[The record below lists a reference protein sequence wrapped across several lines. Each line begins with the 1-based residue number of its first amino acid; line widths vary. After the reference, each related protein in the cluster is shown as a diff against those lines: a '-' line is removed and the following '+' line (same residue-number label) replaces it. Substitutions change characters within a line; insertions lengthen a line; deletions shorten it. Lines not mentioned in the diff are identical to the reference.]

1 MTQRSTRLQVTFVLI
16 TLVIDAMGIGLIM
29 PVMPDLI
36 REIEGATLADA
47 AIWGGYLSF
56 SFAIMQFLF
65 GPTVGNLSDRFGRR
79 PVLLISLFIMAVD
92 YAVMALADTMWLL
105 LLGRIVGGVT
115 AATHS
120 TAAAFIADI
129 SKDDERSQNF
139 GLVSAAFG
147 VGFVLGPVIG
157 GLLASFGPRAPFIA
171 AAIFAGSNFIFGWF
185 VFPETVTDKIRRPF
199 EWKRANPFG
208 ALMNIGSLPG
218 IRPLLIVY
226 FLYQVA
232 FYVYPAIWSYFTQ
245 ERFGWSPAMV
255 GWSLALFGISM
266 ALSQGLL
273 IRRIIPWLGER
284 KTVIMG
290 FAMDIVVFAFT
301 AFLTNGWIVL
311 GLTPLSALGGMA
323 TPAMQGLMSRAAG
336 PDQQGELQGLL
347 TSISALGMILSPLLM
362 TQVFAMFSEEGASY
376 YLPGA
381 PFLLSMVLMALG
393 LGIYLMGWRKL
404 IPTTQKT

>member
-1 MTQRSTRLQVTFVLI
+1 MSGKSTRLQVIFVLI

-65 GPTVGNLSDRFGRR
+65 GPTVGNLSDRYGRR

-105 LLGRIVGGVT
+105 LLGRIVGGIT

-129 SKDDERSQNF
+129 SSDEERSQNF

-171 AAIFAGSNFIFGWF
+171 AAILAASNFVFGYF

-199 EWKRANPFG
+199 DWKRANPFG
-208 ALMNIGSLPG
+208 ALMNIGRLPG
-218 IRPLLIVY
+218 IKPLLVVY

-255 GWSLALFGISM
+255 GWSLAVFGISM
-266 ALSQGLL
+266 AISQGLL
-273 IRRIIPWLGER
+273 IRKIIPWIGER
-284 KTVIMG
+284 KTVILG
-290 FAMDIVVFAFT
+290 FALDIVVFFFT
-301 AFLTNGWIVL
+301 AILTNGWIVL

-336 PDQQGELQGLL
+336 ADQQGELQGLL
-347 TSISALGMILSPLLM
+347 TSIGALGMILSPLIM
-362 TQVFAMFSEEGASY
+362 TRTFAMFSEDGTAY

-393 LGIYLMGWRKL
+393 LGIYLLGWRKL
-404 IPTTQKT
+404 IPAGEKT

>member
-1 MTQRSTRLQVTFVLI
+1 VTFVLI

-266 ALSQGLL
+266 AISQGLL

-290 FAMDIVVFAFT
+290 FAMDIVVFALT

-311 GLTPLSALGGMA
+311 GLTPLSAIGGMA

-336 PDQQGELQGLL
+336 PEQQGELQGLL

-393 LGIYLMGWRKL
+393 LGIYLMGWKKL
-404 IPTTQKT
+404 IPATQKT

>member
-1 MTQRSTRLQVTFVLI
+1 MSGKSTRLQVIFVLI

-36 REIEGATLADA
+36 REIEGASLADA

-65 GPTVGNLSDRFGRR
+65 GPTVGNLSDRYGRR

-105 LLGRIVGGVT
+105 LLGRIVGGIT

-129 SKDDERSQNF
+129 SSDEERSQNF

-171 AAIFAGSNFIFGWF
+171 AAIFAGSNFVFGYF
-185 VFPETVTDKIRRPF
+185 VFPETVTDEIRRPF
-199 EWKRANPFG
+199 DWKRANPFG
-208 ALMNIGSLPG
+208 ALMNIGRLPG
-218 IRPLLIVY
+218 IRPLLVVY

-255 GWSLALFGISM
+255 GWSLAVFGISM
-266 ALSQGLL
+266 AISQGLL
-273 IRRIIPWLGER
+273 IRKIIPWIGER
-284 KTVIMG
+284 KTVVLG
-290 FAMDIVVFAFT
+290 FVMDIVVFFFT
-301 AFLTNGWIVL
+301 AILTNGWIVL

-347 TSISALGMILSPLLM
+347 TSIGALGMILSPLIM
-362 TQVFAMFSEEGASY
+362 TRTFAMFSEDGAAY

-393 LGIYLMGWRKL
+393 LAIYLAGWRKL
-404 IPTTQKT
+404 RPSNEKT

>member
-1 MTQRSTRLQVTFVLI
+1 MSGKSTRLQVIFVLI

-65 GPTVGNLSDRFGRR
+65 GPTVGSLSDRYGRR

-105 LLGRIVGGVT
+105 LLGRIIGGIT

-129 SKDDERSQNF
+129 SSDEERSQNF

-171 AAIFAGSNFIFGWF
+171 AAILAGSNFVFGYF

-199 EWKRANPFG
+199 DWKRANPFG
-208 ALMNIGSLPG
+208 ALMNIGRLPG
-218 IRPLLIVY
+218 IKPLLMVY

-255 GWSLALFGISM
+255 GWSLAVFGISM
-266 ALSQGLL
+266 AISQGLL
-273 IRRIIPWLGER
+273 IRKIIPWIGER
-284 KTVIMG
+284 KTVILG
-290 FAMDIVVFAFT
+290 FALDIVVFFLT
-301 AFLTNGWIVL
+301 AILTNGWIVL

-336 PDQQGELQGLL
+336 ADQQGELQGLL
-347 TSISALGMILSPLLM
+347 TSIGALGMILSPLIM
-362 TQVFAMFSEEGASY
+362 TRTFAMFSEDGAAY

-393 LGIYLMGWRKL
+393 LGIYLAGWRKL
-404 IPTTQKT
+404 IPTGEKT

>member
-1 MTQRSTRLQVTFVLI
+1 MTQKSTRLQVTFVMI

-36 REIEGATLADA
+36 REIQGASLADA

-65 GPTVGNLSDRFGRR
+65 GPTVGSLSDRFGRR

-105 LLGRIVGGVT
+105 LLGRIVGGIT

-120 TAAAFIADI
+120 TAAAFMADI

-147 VGFVLGPVIG
+147 VGFILGPVVG
-157 GLLASFGPRAPFIA
+157 GLLASFGPRAPFVA
-171 AAIFAGSNFIFGWF
+171 AAIFAASNFVFGYF
-185 VFPETVTDKIRRPF
+185 VFPETVTDIIRRPF

-208 ALMNIGSLPG
+208 ALMNIGCLPG
-218 IRPLLIVY
+218 IKPLLIVY

-255 GWSLALFGISM
+255 GASLAVFGISM
-266 ALSQGLL
+266 AVSQGLL
-273 IRRIIPWLGER
+273 IRKIIPWLGER
-284 KTVIMG
+284 KTVIIG
-290 FAMDIVVFAFT
+290 FAMDIIVFGFT
-301 AFLTNGWIVL
+301 AVLTNGWIVL
-311 GLTPLSALGGMA
+311 GLTPLSAIGGMA
-323 TPAMQGLMSRAAG
+323 TPAMQGLMSRAAS
-336 PDQQGELQGLL
+336 PEQQGELQGLL
-347 TSISALGMILSPLLM
+347 TSIGALGMILSPLLM
-362 TQVFAMFSEEGASY
+362 TRTFAMFSEEGASF

-381 PFLLSMVLMALG
+381 PFLLSMVLMMLG
-393 LGIYLMGWRKL
+393 LAIYLAGWRKL
-404 IPTTQKT
+404 RPMAQKN

>member
-1 MTQRSTRLQVTFVLI
+1 MTKRSTRLQVTFVLI

-266 ALSQGLL
+266 AISQGLL

-290 FAMDIVVFAFT
+290 FAMDIVVFALT

-311 GLTPLSALGGMA
+311 GLTPLSAIGGMA

-336 PDQQGELQGLL
+336 PEQQGELQGLL

-362 TQVFAMFSEEGASY
+362 TQTFAMFSEEGASY

-393 LGIYLMGWRKL
+393 LGIYLMGWKKL
-404 IPTTQKT
+404 IPATQKT

>member
-1 MTQRSTRLQVTFVLI
+1 MSSKSTRLQVIFVLV

-36 REIEGATLADA
+36 REIEGASLANA

-56 SFAIMQFLF
+56 SFAIMQFLC

-79 PVLLISLFIMAVD
+79 PVLLVSLFIMAVD
-92 YAVMALADTMWLL
+92 YAVMALAGSMWLL
-105 LLGRIVGGVT
+105 LAGRIVGGIT

-129 SKDDERSQNF
+129 SSDEERSQNF

-147 VGFVLGPVIG
+147 IGFVLGPVIG
-157 GLLASFGPRAPFIA
+157 GLLASFGPRAPFVA
-171 AAIFAGSNFIFGWF
+171 AAILAGSNFVFGYF

-199 EWKRANPFG
+199 DWKRANPFG
-208 ALMNIGSLPG
+208 ALMNIGRLPG
-218 IRPLLIVY
+218 IKPLLVVY

-255 GWSLALFGISM
+255 GWSLAVFGISM
-266 ALSQGLL
+266 AVSQGLL
-273 IRRIIPWLGER
+273 IRKIIPWCGER
-284 KTVIMG
+284 KTVILG
-290 FAMDIVVFAFT
+290 FSIDIVVFFFT
-301 AFLTNGWIVL
+301 AILTNGWIVL

-336 PDQQGELQGLL
+336 ADQQGELQGLL
-347 TSISALGMILSPLLM
+347 TSLGALGMILSPLIM
-362 TQVFAMFSEEGASY
+362 TRTFAMFSEDGAAY

-381 PFLLSMVLMALG
+381 PFLLSMVLMAVG
-393 LGIYLMGWRKL
+393 LVIYLAGWRKL
-404 IPTTQKT
+404 IPAGEKT